1 MQLELG
7 MWNQADSWHSLTS
20 QPSPLDELLASER
33 PCLKN
38 KAVTLRSHSQ
48 GCLLFLNSHEHTG
61 KKNYKI
67 KIKTQLLGSYM

>member
-33 PCLKN
+33 P
-38 KAVTLRSHSQ
+38 
-48 GCLLFLNSHEHTG
+48 
-61 KKNYKI
+61 
-67 KIKTQLLGSYM
+67 

>member
-7 MWNQADSWHSLTS
+7 MWSQADSWHSLTS
-20 QPSPLDELLASER
+20 QPSLLDELLASER

-48 GCLLFLNSHEHTG
+48 GCLLSFNSHEYAE
-61 KKNYKI
+61 KKIQNQ
-67 KIKTQLLGSYM
+67 IKT